1 MMRTVR
7 AARNSTKIAMTM
19 RTMTPASMAAPVL
32 DLGHERR
39 RAPDLHD
46 MDAASGLVRVGV
58 VVRPRGPDL
67 SLEPH
72 GADVLVVGD
81 TFEDDGRL
89 TDERGGAGP
98 QLRG

>member
-39 RAPDLHD
+39 RAPAPHD
-46 MDAASGLVRVGV
+46 MNPPPGLVRVGV
-58 VVRPRGPDL
+58 VVRAGGPDL
-67 SLEPH
+67 PLEPH
-72 GADVLVVGD
+72 RADVLVIGD
-81 TFEDDGRL
+81 TFEDDRRL

-98 QLRG
+98 QLR